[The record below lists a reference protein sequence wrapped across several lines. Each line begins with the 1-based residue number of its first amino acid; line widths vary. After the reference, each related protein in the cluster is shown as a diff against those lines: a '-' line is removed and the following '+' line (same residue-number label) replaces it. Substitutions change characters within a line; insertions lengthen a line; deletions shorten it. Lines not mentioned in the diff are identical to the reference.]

1 MNALL
6 NTLLLMNF
14 VGPEMLIILF
24 VILLLFGG
32 KKIPELM
39 RGMGKG
45 IGEFNKARES
55 VSKEIKEGIKEVK
68 DQEKIKIQ
76 EDSQ

>member
-1 MNALL
+1 M

-14 VGPEMLIILF
+14 VGPEMLVILF

-39 RGMGKG
+39 RGMGRG

-55 VSKEIKEGIKEVK
+55 ATKEIKEGMNEVK
-68 DQEKIKIQ
+68 EQEKIKIQ
-76 EDSQ
+76 EDK

>member
-1 MNALL
+1 ML
-6 NTLLLMNF
+6 NLVPLFLNLGTGEI
-14 VGPEMLIILF
+14 VIIVF

-45 IGEFNKARES
+45 VRSFKDGMN
-55 VSKEIKEGIKEVK
+55 EVE
-68 DQEKIKIQ
+68 QELKKPLQ
-76 EDSQ
+76 DDDKPEQNA